1 MDSITGSELASQVQ
15 YLWLADFILI
25 QVGLFVF
32 NALKPSFYTIL
43 SLSHGILL
51 KHFRFYQSIVLL

>member
-43 SLSHGILL
+43 SLTRGI
-51 KHFRFYQSIVLL
+51 F